1 MAGHTR
7 SWLAETIIY
16 TVAGSLSS
24 LLVGS
29 LLGLLGEWAFTIID
43 FGEIG
48 LWFAIVMTLFA
59 IAHEFEW
66 VSYPILQLKRQTKEI
81 WVRVFPRKV
90 AVMLWGLDLGL
101 TFATRI
107 TFPGAWM
114 LVIVTILIGK
124 PAFGSALFVLYW
136 LGRALSLWIAPLLMP
151 DSSST
156 DWVQERIYGQ
166 YSLFRRIHIFG
177 LLITVVILGT
187 WLVRG
192 FIT

>member
-1 MAGHTR
+1 MAE
-7 SWLAETIIY
+7 AIIY

-24 LLVGS
+24 LFVGA
-29 LLGLLGEWAFTIID
+29 LIGLLGEWASTIID
-43 FGEIG
+43 IGEIG
-48 LWFAIVMTLFA
+48 LWFAIAMALFG
-59 IAHEFEW
+59 IARELEW
-66 VSYPILQLKRQTKEI
+66 VSYPILQLKRQTKQI

-107 TFPGAWM
+107 TFPGVWV
-114 LVIVTILIGK
+114 LLIVTLLIGK
-124 PAFGSALFVLYW
+124 PAYGAALFVFYW

-166 YSLFRRIHIFG
+166 YSLFRRIHLLG
-177 LLITVVILGT
+177 LVMTVIILGI
-187 WLVRG
+187 WLARS